1 MLTEFRT
8 PRIIKE
14 TSSGLFCCDIR
25 DEMLQNRE
33 IECVGQ
39 INAESVY
46 SLCLQLRYLQA
57 DIKCFVILRQQRRC
71 MKVFVESLQVK

>member
-46 SLCLQLRYLQA
+46 SLCLQLRYLQKQ
-57 DIKCFVILRQQRRC
+57 DPNKEIVMYIN
-71 MKVFVESLQVK
+71 SPGG